1 MRWLICVG
9 LVLATSR
16 ASAEPV
22 ATRAAME
29 EYFAGEQQGAYALV
43 GMGVA
48 GLATGVLLHV
58 EGSDRSIGAA
68 YPLLGIGVAH
78 AAAGI
83 FVYLASD
90 RRITKFRTQIA
101 SDEPG
106 FLASES
112 RRMRKVSRTFF
123 ALKVVEV
130 VGIAGALTL
139 AAVAHGDHPTLEGV
153 GYGLAGEF
161 AATLVFDIIAA
172 RRAHRYR
179 AHLDVRLGVTVV
191 GLATA
196 F

>member
-1 MRWLICVG
+1 MICVG
-9 LVLATSR
+9 LVLAASR
-16 ASAEPV
+16 AEAEPV

-29 EYFAGEQQGAYALV
+29 DYFAGEQHGAYALV
-43 GMGVA
+43 GMGAA
-48 GLATGVLLHV
+48 GIAGGALLYV
-58 EGSDRSIGAA
+58 EGSDRAIGAA
-68 YPLLGIGVAH
+68 YPLLGVGIAHVGAGV
-78 AAAGI
+78 

-90 RRITKFRTQIA
+90 RRITKFRAQIA

-106 FLASES
+106 FLAAES
-112 RRMRKVSRTFF
+112 ARMRKVSRTFF

-130 VGIAGALTL
+130 VGIAGGLTL

-179 AHLDVRLGVTVV
+179 AHLDVRPGVTAF
-191 GLATA
+191 GFATA

>member
-1 MRWLICVG
+1 MICVG
-9 LVLATSR
+9 LVLAASR
-16 ASAEPV
+16 AEAEPV

-29 EYFAGEQQGAYALV
+29 DYFAGEQHGAYALV
-43 GMGVA
+43 A
-48 GLATGVLLHV
+48 LLYV
-58 EGSDRSIGAA
+58 EGSDRAIGAA
-68 YPLLGIGVAH
+68 YPLLGVGIAHVGAGV
-78 AAAGI
+78 

-90 RRITKFRTQIA
+90 RRITKFRAQIA

-106 FLASES
+106 FLAAES
-112 RRMRKVSRTFF
+112 ARMRKVSRTFF

-130 VGIAGALTL
+130 VGIAGGLTL

-179 AHLDVRLGVTVV
+179 AHLDVRPGVTAF
-191 GLATA
+191 GFATA